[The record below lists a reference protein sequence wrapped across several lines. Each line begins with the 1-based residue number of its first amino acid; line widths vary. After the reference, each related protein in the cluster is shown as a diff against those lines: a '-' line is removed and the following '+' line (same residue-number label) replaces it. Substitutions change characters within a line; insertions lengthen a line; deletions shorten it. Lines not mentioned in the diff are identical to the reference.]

1 MITAD
6 PLDWNTLAENGIAYN
21 YMTQPDQVLL
31 GNSNKPPEDKEIK
44 EIKQTIKTYR
54 QMFLFLTFTS
64 ATLAFSGLPQVNY
77 IKNELHATP
86 AEMIIFSTTTRL
98 GAFLKP
104 LMGHVLDKYSICGY
118 KIKSYTLI
126 YAIGSSLVY
135 LSIAFYS
142 MNIFVLCFQ
151 VSLTIILDCTGGDLA
166 QGMTAITLKYQK
178 KLKDLGS
185 SESNTHEGANFGYLQ
200 VLGNFIR
207 ILCTFIGGFY
217 GTEIPFPMVY
227 LILSGF
233 PFLLAFYSIFCF
245 SEQRKIQAAEPVIE
259 EGVEAEPAPKAGDS
273 LFQDLV
279 TVKNILLSDGLIYPL
294 ILLLASLL
302 IPTYG
307 DFFIFLLTDKQFAGW
322 NFKDLAISNLVTGLI
337 YLVLMGTLLSQLS
350 KLPFARLMLIGSGA
364 YSITSIFF
372 LSLPYASHF
381 TFSEMFALNVAGS
394 VTGGVGS
401 DSMIIS
407 IMGRFSSRCPKG
419 LENLGIATIAT
430 LIILAGIISGYSS
443 SPLVVAF
450 DIKEGSYENVRVP
463 MMITVGCRLL
473 VFLFVPIL
481 VRK

>member
-21 YMTQPDQVLL
+21 YMTQPDQELL
-31 GNSNKPPEDKEIK
+31 GNPNKPPEDKEMK

-142 MNIFVLCFQ
+142 TNIFVLCFQ
-151 VSLTIILDCTGGDLA
+151 VSLTVILDCTGGDLA

-178 KLKDLGS
+178 KLKELES
-185 SESNTHEGANFGYLQ
+185 SKSKTHEGANFGYLQ
-200 VLGNFIR
+200 VMGNFIR
-207 ILCTFIGGFY
+207 TLCTFIGGFY
-217 GTEIPFPMVY
+217 GTELAFPTVY

-233 PFLLAFYSIFCF
+233 PILLSLYSICCF
-245 SEQRKIQAAEPVIE
+245 SEQRKIDLKPTKKEGEEAVPVPQA
-259 EGVEAEPAPKAGDS
+259 GKS
-273 LFQDLV
+273 LFQNV
-279 TVKNILLSDGLIYPL
+279 GTVKDILLSDGLRFPV
-294 ILLLASLL
+294 ILLIITLL

-307 DFFIFLLTDKQFAGW
+307 DFFIFLLTDKDFAGW

-337 YLVLMGTLLSQLS
+337 YGLLMGMLLSQLS
-350 KLPFARLMLIGSGA
+350 KLPFPRLMLVGSGA
-364 YSITSIFF
+364 YSITSLFF
-372 LSLPYASHF
+372 LSLPYSNHF
-381 TFSEMFALNVAGS
+381 SFSEIFALNVAGS

-407 IMGRFSSRCPKG
+407 IMGRFSTKCPKG

-430 LIILAGIISGYSS
+430 LIILAGIISGYAS

-450 DIKEGSYENVRVP
+450 DIKEGSYSNVRVP
-463 MMITVGCRLL
+463 MMITVGCRML
-473 VFLFVPIL
+473 VFFFVPLL